1 MFCAMPLICEVGTEH
16 PTLSVLNRYQR
27 STARCREYTKR
38 PTCEVGTFRGWV
50 SPSMSDHVVPLVIY
64 SDSPSVE
71 SDLQFDVELVTNKL
85 V

>member
-1 MFCAMPLICEVGTEH
+1 
-16 PTLSVLNRYQR
+16 
-27 STARCREYTKR
+27 
-38 PTCEVGTFRGWV
+38 
-50 SPSMSDHVVPLVIY
+50 MSDHVVPLVIY